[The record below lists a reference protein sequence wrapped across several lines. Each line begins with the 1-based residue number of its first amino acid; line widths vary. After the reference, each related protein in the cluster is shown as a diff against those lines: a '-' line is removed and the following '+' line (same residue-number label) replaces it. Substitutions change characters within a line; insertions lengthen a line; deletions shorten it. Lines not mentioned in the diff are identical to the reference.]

1 MKKTIIDL
9 FEASVEKYGAKT
21 FLLEKRHRKF
31 EPTTYAET
39 KEQALEVG
47 AGLASAGIRPGDKVA
62 ILAEGSNAWIISE
75 LGLFYA
81 GAISVPLSVKLEE
94 SNDLLF
100 RMRHA
105 EVKAVFVS
113 KYQLPKIRRIR
124 AELPQLEHVIVLGHI
139 PLESGETAYGTLK
152 RLGRDY
158 LAKNREEFLKTG
170 QAIRNDDYATITYT
184 SGTTAD
190 PKGVVLTHRNY
201 TANVEQSLSRIDIP
215 SHYRTLIILP
225 LDHCFAHVVG
235 FYIMIAC
242 GASVATVQ
250 IGATPMETLKNIPQ
264 NIREV
269 QPHFLLSVPALA
281 KNFRKGIESSIRA
294 KGKFTERLFRLALR
308 TAYAY
313 NGDGYS
319 RGRGWRIVLKPFVAL
334 FDAVL
339 FRKVREAFGG
349 SMKFFVG
356 GGALLD
362 SELQRFYYA
371 IGIPMFQGYGLSEA
385 TPVISTNSPKYHWH
399 RFGSSGKILIPLDLK
414 ILDEAGREVP
424 RGQKGEIVIR
434 GENVMAG
441 YWKNPTATAETVRD
455 GWLHTGDMGYVS
467 EDDFLYV
474 LGRFKSLLIASDGEK
489 YSPEGMEEA
498 IVDKSPYIDQ
508 IIIHN
513 NQSPFTGAIVVPN
526 REALRRELE
535 ARRVPEGERAATA
548 AEILGAEIDRY
559 RAGGVYAGEFP
570 ERWLPAGLAI
580 VDEAFTEQNGLVNST
595 MKVVRGKVE
604 EHFRILHEELELP
617 IFAYDIA
624 VCVHTKLPWKL
635 LAKLG
640 AEGVLAGV
648 KDSSGD
654 DISFR
659 YLVQENEKNGH
670 PMSILTGHEVVV
682 DGAYLGGAD
691 GSVPGLANV
700 EPEGYVRQWKAAQAG
715 DWATVKAEQDRLNE
729 ISHIWDVTSGVQGY
743 AGGVGA
749 FKTAMNLM
757 GIFDSPTMPRPVKA
771 MTGENVEAIRKV
783 LQDNGLL

>member
-9 FEASVEKYGAKT
+9 FESSVEKYGGKT
-21 FLLEKRHRKF
+21 FLLEKRHHKF

-39 KEQALEVG
+39 KELALEVG
-47 AGLASAGIRPGDKVA
+47 AGLASVGIRPKDKVA
-62 ILAEGSNAWIISE
+62 ILAEGSNAWIVSE

-81 GAISVPLSVKLEE
+81 GAVSVPLSVKLEE

-100 RMRHA
+100 RLRHA
-105 EVKAVFVS
+105 EVKALFVS

-124 AELPQLEHVIVLGHI
+124 AELPQIEHVIVLGHI
-139 PLESGETAYGTLK
+139 PLEPGETAYGTLR

-158 LAKNREEFLKTG
+158 LSKHKEEFLKIG
-170 QAIRNDDYATITYT
+170 QAIRNEDYATITYT

-250 IGATPMETLKNIPQ
+250 IGKTPMETLKNIPL

-281 KNFRKGIESSIRA
+281 KNFRKNIESSIRA
-294 KGKFTERLFRLALR
+294 KGAFTERLFRLGLR
-308 TAYAY
+308 TAYVY
-313 NGDGYS
+313 NQDGYS
-319 RGRGWRIVLKPFVAL
+319 RGKGWRCLLRPAVAL

-349 SMKFFVG
+349 CMKFFVG

-362 SELQRFYYA
+362 AELQRFYYA

-414 ILDEAGREVP
+414 IVDGEGRELP

-441 YWKNPTATAETVRD
+441 YWKNPEATAETIRD

-467 EDDFLYV
+467 EDEFLYV
-474 LGRFKSLLIASDGEK
+474 LGRFKSLLIAS
-489 YSPEGMEEA
+489 PEGMEES
-498 IVDKSPYIDQ
+498 IVDKSPFIDQ

-513 NQSPFTGAIVVPN
+513 NQNPFTGAIVVPN
-526 REALRRELE
+526 AEALRRELDQRKVAGE
-535 ARRVPEGERAATA
+535 ERPTAAARILA
-548 AEILGAEIDRY
+548 AEIDKY
-559 RAGGVYAGEFP
+559 RAGGIYAGEFP

-595 MKVVRGKVE
+595 MKIVRSKVE
-604 EHFRILHEELELP
+604 EHFRNRLEDLYSP
-617 IFAYDIA
+617 DGKQVENSENLKAL
-624 VCVHTKLPWKL
+624 KKL
-635 LAKLG
+635 LG
-640 AEGVLAGV
+640 
-648 KDSSGD
+648 
-654 DISFR
+654 
-659 YLVQENEKNGH
+659 
-670 PMSILTGHEVVV
+670 
-682 DGAYLGGAD
+682 
-691 GSVPGLANV
+691 
-700 EPEGYVRQWKAAQAG
+700 
-715 DWATVKAEQDRLNE
+715 
-729 ISHIWDVTSGVQGY
+729 
-743 AGGVGA
+743 
-749 FKTAMNLM
+749 
-757 GIFDSPTMPRPVKA
+757 
-771 MTGENVEAIRKV
+771 
-783 LQDNGLL
+783 

>member
-9 FEASVEKYGAKT
+9 FEASVEKYGGKT
-21 FLLEKRHRKF
+21 FLLEKRHHKF

-39 KEQALEVG
+39 KELALEVG
-47 AGLASAGIRPGDKVA
+47 AGLASIGIRPKDKVA

-100 RMRHA
+100 RLRHA
-105 EVKAVFVS
+105 EVKALFVS

-124 AELPQLEHVIVLGHI
+124 AELPQVEHIIVFGHI
-139 PLESGETAYGTLK
+139 PLETGETAYGTLR

-158 LAKNREEFLKTG
+158 LSKHKEEFLKIG
-170 QAIRNDDYATITYT
+170 QAIENDDYATITYT

-250 IGATPMETLKNIPQ
+250 IGKTPMETLKNIPL
-264 NIREV
+264 NIHEV

-281 KNFRKGIESSIRA
+281 KNFRKNIESSIRA
-294 KGKFTERLFRLALR
+294 KGPFVERLFRMALKVD
-308 TAYAY
+308 YAY
-313 NGDGYS
+313 NCDGYS
-319 RGRGWRIVLKPFVAL
+319 KGHGWRFLLKPLVAL
-334 FDAVL
+334 FDVVL

-349 SMKFFVG
+349 CMKFFIG

-362 SELQRFYYA
+362 AEMQRFFYA

-399 RFGSSGKILIPLDLK
+399 RFGSSGKILIPLELK
-414 ILDEAGREVP
+414 IVDEQGRELP
-424 RGQKGEIVIR
+424 RGEKGEIIIR

-441 YWKNPTATAETVRD
+441 YWKNPEATAEAIRD

-467 EDDFLYV
+467 QDEFLYV

-498 IVDKSPYIDQ
+498 IVDNSPYIDQ
-508 IIIHN
+508 IIIYN

-526 REALRRELE
+526 AEALRHELDQRKVAEE
-535 ARRVPEGERAATA
+535 ARPAEAAKILA
-548 AEILGAEIDRY
+548 AEIDKY
-559 RAGGVYAGEFP
+559 RAGGAHAGEFP

-580 VDEAFTEQNGLVNST
+580 VDEPFTEQNGLVNST
-595 MKVVRGKVE
+595 MKIIRSKVE
-604 EHFRILHEELELP
+604 EHFRNRL
-617 IFAYDIA
+617 D
-624 VCVHTKLPWKL
+624 
-635 LAKLG
+635 
-640 AEGVLAGV
+640 
-648 KDSSGD
+648 
-654 DISFR
+654 
-659 YLVQENEKNGH
+659 YLY
-670 PMSILTGHEVVV
+670 S
-682 DGAYLGGAD
+682 
-691 GSVPGLANV
+691 
-700 EPEGYVRQWKAAQAG
+700 PEGKSVANAENRKAL
-715 DWATVKAEQDRLNE
+715 K
-729 ISHIWDVTSGVQGY
+729 
-743 AGGVGA
+743 
-749 FKTAMNLM
+749 NLL
-757 GIFDSPTMPRPVKA
+757 R
-771 MTGENVEAIRKV
+771 
-783 LQDNGLL
+783 